1 MSFQKQ
7 VYLNQALGNVGQISK
22 AHHSFCNVIPAIA
35 ADEFV
40 KVGSFVQ
47 SKATGATN
55 ENEVIG
61 ASGKAISGSILG
73 VVVRDSLKVAGDST
87 ATLAVKKGEN
97 CAILTEGSIF
107 IETDLQSQAKKG
119 QYVFLK
125 DADGTLAFYNTTTQ
139 SNYTYTGFRV
149 SKGNDTAT
157 SGLIEI
163 TTARA

>member
-7 VYLNQALGNVGQISK
+7 VNLNQALGNVGQISK

-47 SKATGATN
+47 SKTSPTN
-55 ENEVIG
+55 ENEVVG
-61 ASGKAISGSILG
+61 ASGKQITGSILG

-107 IETDLQSQAKKG
+107 IETSLQAKKG

-125 DADGTLAFYNTTTQ
+125 TDDGTLAFDNSATKA
-139 SNYTYTGFRV
+139 SYTYTGFRV
-149 SKGNDTAT
+149 SKGNETAAR
-157 SGLIEI
+157 GVIEI

>member
-1 MSFQKQ
+1 MSFQTQ
-7 VYLNQALGNVGQISK
+7 VNLKQALGNVGQISK

-47 SKATGATN
+47 SKTSPTN

-107 IETDLQSQAKKG
+107 IETSLQAKKG

-125 DADGTLAFYNTTTQ
+125 DADGTLAFDNTATKT
-139 SNYTYTGFRV
+139 SHTYTGFRV
-149 SKGNDTAT
+149 SKGNETAAR
-157 SGLIEI
+157 GIIEI

>member
-7 VYLNQALGNVGQISK
+7 VNANQALGNVGQISK
-22 AHHSFCNVIPAIA
+22 AHHSFLNVIPAIA
-35 ADEFV
+35 ADDFV

-47 SKATGATN
+47 SSSTATN

-61 ASGKAISGSILG
+61 ASGKQITGSILG

-87 ATLAVKKGEN
+87 PTLEVKKGEN
-97 CAILTEGSIF
+97 CAVLNEGSIF
-107 IETDLQSQAKKG
+107 IETSLQAKKG

-125 DADGTLAFYNTTTQ
+125 DADGTLAFDNTATKA
-139 SNYTYTGFRV
+139 SHTYTGFRV
-149 SKGNDTAT
+149 SKGNETAAR
-157 SGLIEI
+157 GVIEI

>member
-7 VYLNQALGNVGQISK
+7 VNANQALGNVGQISK
-22 AHHSFCNVIPAIA
+22 AHHSFLNVIPAIA

-47 SKATGATN
+47 SKTTATN

-61 ASGKAISGSILG
+61 ASGKQITGSILG

-87 ATLAVKKGEN
+87 PTLAVKKGEN

-107 IETDLQSQAKKG
+107 IEVNVIAKKG

-125 DADGTLAFYNTTTQ
+125 TDDGTLAFDNTTTKA
-139 SNYTYTGFRV
+139 SHTYTGFRV
-149 SKGNDTAT
+149 SKGQDTAT
-157 SGLIEI
+157 AGIIEI

>member
-7 VYLNQALGNVGQISK
+7 VNLNQALGNVGQISK
-22 AHHSFCNVIPAIA
+22 AHHSFCNVISAIA

-47 SKATGATN
+47 SKAAATN
-55 ENEVIG
+55 ENEVVG
-61 ASGKAISGSILG
+61 ASGKQITGSILG

-87 ATLAVKKGEN
+87 PTLAVKKGEN

-107 IETDLQSQAKKG
+107 IEVNAIAKKG

-125 DADGTLAFYNTTTQ
+125 TDDGTLAFDNSATKA
-139 SNYTYTGFRV
+139 SYTYTGFRV
-149 SKGNDTAT
+149 SKGHDTT
-157 SGLIEI
+157 SAGIIEI

>member
-7 VYLNQALGNVGQISK
+7 VNLNQALGNVGQISK
-22 AHHSFCNVIPAIA
+22 AYHSFCNVIPAIA

-47 SKATGATN
+47 SKTSPTN

-61 ASGKAISGSILG
+61 ASGKQITGSILG

-107 IETDLQSQAKKG
+107 IEVNAIAKKG

-125 DADGTLAFYNTTTQ
+125 DDDGTLAFDNSATKA
-139 SNYTYTGFRV
+139 SHTYTGFRV
-149 SKGNDTAT
+149 SKGHDTT
-157 SGLIEI
+157 SAGLIEI

>member
-1 MSFQKQ
+1 MSFQTK

-61 ASGKAISGSILG
+61 ASGKQITGSILG

-87 ATLAVKKGEN
+87 PTLEVKKGEN

-107 IETDLQSQAKKG
+107 IEVVNVQAAKG
-119 QYVFLK
+119 KYVFLK
-125 DADGTLAFYNTTTQ
+125 DADGSLGFYDTTTQ
-139 SNYTYTGFRV
+139 SDYTYTGFRV
-149 SKGNDTAT
+149 SKGHDTT
-157 SGLIEI
+157 SAGLIEI

>member
-7 VYLNQALGNVGQISK
+7 VNANQALGNVGQISK
-22 AHHSFCNVIPAIA
+22 AHHSFLNVIPAIA

-87 ATLAVKKGEN
+87 PTLAVKKGEN

-107 IETDLQSQAKKG
+107 IEVNAIAKKG

-125 DADGTLAFYNTTTQ
+125 TDDGTLAFDNNATKA
-139 SNYTYTGFRV
+139 NYTYTGFRV
-149 SKGNDTAT
+149 SKGHDTT
-157 SGLIEI
+157 SAGLIEI

>member
-7 VYLNQALGNVGQISK
+7 VNLNQALGNVGQISK

-47 SKATGATN
+47 SKTSPTN

-61 ASGKAISGSILG
+61 ASGKQITGSILG

-107 IETDLQSQAKKG
+107 IEVNAIAKKG

-125 DADGTLAFYNTTTQ
+125 DADGTLAFDDTATKA
-139 SNYTYTGFRV
+139 SHTYTGFRV
-149 SKGNDTAT
+149 SKGNETAAR
-157 SGLIEI
+157 GVIEI

>member
-7 VYLNQALGNVGQISK
+7 VNLNQALGNVGQISK
-22 AHHSFCNVIPAIA
+22 AHHSFCNVISAIA
-35 ADEFV
+35 ADENV
-40 KVGSFVQ
+40 RVGSFVQ
-47 SKATGATN
+47 SSAAATN
-55 ENEVIG
+55 ENEVVG

-87 ATLAVKKGEN
+87 PTLEVKKGEN

-107 IETDLQSQAKKG
+107 IEVNAIAKKG

-125 DADGTLAFYNTTTQ
+125 DDDGTLAFDNSATKA
-139 SNYTYTGFRV
+139 SYTYTGFRV
-149 SKGNDTAT
+149 SKGNET
-157 SGLIEI
+157 SARGVIEI

>member
-7 VYLNQALGNVGQISK
+7 VNLNQALGNVGQISK

-47 SKATGATN
+47 SKTSPTN

-73 VVVRDSLKVAGDST
+73 VVVRDSLKVAADST

-97 CAILTEGSIF
+97 CAVLNEGSIF
-107 IETDLQSQAKKG
+107 IEVNAIAKKG

-125 DADGTLAFYNTTTQ
+125 TDDGTLAFDNSATKA
-139 SNYTYTGFRV
+139 SYTYTGFRV
-149 SKGNDTAT
+149 SKGNETAAR
-157 SGLIEI
+157 GVIEI

>member
-7 VYLNQALGNVGQISK
+7 VNLKQALGNVGQISK

-35 ADEFV
+35 ADENV
-40 KVGSFVQ
+40 RVGSFVQ
-47 SKATGATN
+47 SKTSPTN

-61 ASGKAISGSILG
+61 ASGVAISGSILG

-97 CAILTEGSIF
+97 CAVLNEGSIF
-107 IETDLQSQAKKG
+107 IEVNAIAKKG

-125 DADGTLAFYNTTTQ
+125 TDDGTLAFDNSATKA
-139 SNYTYTGFRV
+139 SYTYTGFRV
-149 SKGNDTAT
+149 SKGNETDAR
-157 SGLIEI
+157 GVIEI

>member
-7 VYLNQALGNVGQISK
+7 VNLNQALGNVGQISK

-87 ATLAVKKGEN
+87 PTLEVKKGEN

-107 IETDLQSQAKKG
+107 IETSLVAKKG

-125 DADGTLAFYNTTTQ
+125 TADGSLGFYDTTTQ
-139 SNYTYTGFRV
+139 SDYTYTGFRV
-149 SKGNDTAT
+149 SKGHDTT
-157 SGLIEI
+157 SAGLIEI

>member
-7 VYLNQALGNVGQISK
+7 VNANQALGNVGQISK
-22 AHHSFCNVIPAIA
+22 AHHSFLNVIPAIA
-35 ADEFV
+35 ADDFV

-47 SKATGATN
+47 STAAATN
-55 ENEVIG
+55 ENEVVG
-61 ASGKAISGSILG
+61 ASGKQITGSILG

-107 IETDLQSQAKKG
+107 IEVNAIAKKG

-125 DADGTLAFYNTTTQ
+125 TADGTLAFDNNATKE
-139 SNYTYTGFRV
+139 SHTYTGFRV
-149 SKGNDTAT
+149 SKGNDAAAA
-157 SGLIEI
+157 GLIEI

>member
-1 MSFQKQ
+1 MSFQTQ
-7 VYLNQALGNVGQISK
+7 VKASQALGNVGQISK
-22 AHHSFCNVIPAIA
+22 AHHSFLNVIPAIA

-47 SKATGATN
+47 SSSTATN
-55 ENEVIG
+55 ENEVVG

-87 ATLAVKKGEN
+87 PTLEIKKGEN
-97 CAILTEGSIF
+97 CAVLNEGSIF
-107 IETDLQSQAKKG
+107 IETSLQAKKG

-125 DADGTLAFYNTTTQ
+125 TDDGTLAFDNTATKA
-139 SNYTYTGFRV
+139 SHTYTGFRV

-157 SGLIEI
+157 AGLIEI

>member
-7 VYLNQALGNVGQISK
+7 VNANQALGNVGQISK
-22 AHHSFCNVIPAIA
+22 AHHSFLNVIPAIA
-35 ADEFV
+35 ADDFV

-47 SKATGATN
+47 SKTSPTN

-61 ASGKAISGSILG
+61 ASGKQITGSILG

-87 ATLAVKKGEN
+87 PTLEIKKGEN
-97 CAILTEGSIF
+97 CAVLNEGSIF
-107 IETDLQSQAKKG
+107 IETSLQAKKG

-125 DADGTLAFYNTTTQ
+125 TADGSLGFYNASTQ
-139 SNYTYTGFRV
+139 SDYTYTGFRV

-157 SGLIEI
+157 AGIIEI

>member
-7 VYLNQALGNVGQISK
+7 VNANQALGNVGQISK
-22 AHHSFCNVIPAIA
+22 AHHSFLNVIPAIA
-35 ADEFV
+35 ADDFV

-47 SKATGATN
+47 STAAATN

-97 CAILTEGSIF
+97 CAVLTEGSIF
-107 IETDLQSQAKKG
+107 IEVNVEAKKG
-119 QYVFLK
+119 KYVMLQTT
-125 DADGTLAFYNTTTQ
+125 DGALGFYDSSTQ
-139 SNYTYTGFRV
+139 SGYTYTGFRV
-149 SKGNDTAT
+149 SKGNETAAR
-157 SGLIEI
+157 GVIEI

>member
-1 MSFQKQ
+1 M
-7 VYLNQALGNVGQISK
+7 GNVGQLSK
-22 AHHSFCNVIPAIA
+22 AHHSFCNVLPAIA
-35 ADEFV
+35 ADDFV

-47 SKATGATN
+47 STAAATN

-61 ASGKAISGSILG
+61 ASGKQITGSILG

-97 CAILTEGSIF
+97 CAVLNEGSIF
-107 IETDLQSQAKKG
+107 IETSLQAKKG

-125 DADGTLAFYNTTTQ
+125 TDDGTLAFDNAATKA
-139 SNYTYTGFRV
+139 SHTYTGFRV

-157 SGLIEI
+157 AGLIEI

>member
-7 VYLNQALGNVGQISK
+7 VNLNQSLGNVGQISK

-35 ADEFV
+35 ADDFV

-47 SKATGATN
+47 SKAAATN

-61 ASGKAISGSILG
+61 ASGKQITGSILG

-87 ATLAVKKGEN
+87 PTLEVKKGEN
-97 CAILTEGSIF
+97 CAVLNEGSIF
-107 IETDLQSQAKKG
+107 IETSLQAKKG

-125 DADGTLAFYNTTTQ
+125 DDDGTLAFDNTATKT
-139 SNYTYTGFRV
+139 SHTYTGFRV
-149 SKGNDTAT
+149 SKGNETAAR
-157 SGLIEI
+157 GVIEI

>member
-7 VYLNQALGNVGQISK
+7 VNLNQALGNVGQISK
-22 AHHSFCNVIPAIA
+22 AHHSFCNVISAIA
-35 ADEFV
+35 ADENV
-40 KVGSFVQ
+40 RVGSFVQ
-47 SKATGATN
+47 SSAAATN
-55 ENEVIG
+55 ENEVVG

-97 CAILTEGSIF
+97 CAVLNEGSIF
-107 IETDLQSQAKKG
+107 IETSLQAKKG

-125 DADGTLAFYNTTTQ
+125 DDDGTLAFDDTATKA
-139 SNYTYTGFRV
+139 SHTYTGFRV
-149 SKGNDTAT
+149 SKGNETAAR
-157 SGLIEI
+157 GVIEI

>member
-7 VYLNQALGNVGQISK
+7 VNLNQALGNVGQISK
-22 AHHSFCNVIPAIA
+22 AHHSFCNVISAIA
-35 ADEFV
+35 ADDFV

-47 SKATGATN
+47 SSTSATN
-55 ENEVIG
+55 ENEVVG

-97 CAILTEGSIF
+97 CAVLNEGSIF
-107 IETDLQSQAKKG
+107 IETSLQAKKG

-125 DADGTLAFYNTTTQ
+125 DADGTLAFDDTATKA
-139 SNYTYTGFRV
+139 SHTYTGFRV
-149 SKGNDTAT
+149 SKGNETAAR
-157 SGLIEI
+157 GVIEI

>member
-7 VYLNQALGNVGQISK
+7 VNLNQALGNVGQISK
-22 AHHSFCNVIPAIA
+22 AYHSFCNVIPAIA
-35 ADEFV
+35 ADENV
-40 KVGSFVQ
+40 RVGSFVQ
-47 SKATGATN
+47 SKTSPTN

-61 ASGKAISGSILG
+61 ASGVAISGSILG

-107 IETDLQSQAKKG
+107 IETSLQAKKG

-125 DADGTLAFYNTTTQ
+125 DADGTLAFDNAATKA
-139 SNYTYTGFRV
+139 SHTYTGFRV
-149 SKGNDTAT
+149 SKGNETDAR
-157 SGLIEI
+157 GVIEI

>member
-35 ADEFV
+35 ADENV
-40 KVGSFVQ
+40 RVGSFVQ
-47 SKATGATN
+47 SKTSSTN

-61 ASGKAISGSILG
+61 ASGVAISGSILG

-107 IETDLQSQAKKG
+107 IETSLQAKKG

-125 DADGTLAFYNTTTQ
+125 TDNGTLAFDDTATKA
-139 SNYTYTGFRV
+139 SYTYTGFRV
-149 SKGNDTAT
+149 SKGNETAAR
-157 SGLIEI
+157 GVIEI

>member
-7 VYLNQALGNVGQISK
+7 VNANQALGNVGQISK
-22 AHHSFCNVIPAIA
+22 AHHSFLNVVPAIA
-35 ADEFV
+35 ADDFV

-47 SKATGATN
+47 SSSTATN

-61 ASGKAISGSILG
+61 ASGKQITGSILG

-87 ATLAVKKGEN
+87 PTLEVKKGEN
-97 CAILTEGSIF
+97 CAVLNEGSIF
-107 IETDLQSQAKKG
+107 IETSLQAKKG

-125 DADGTLAFYNTTTQ
+125 DADGTLAFDNTATKA
-139 SNYTYTGFRV
+139 SHTYTGFRV
-149 SKGNDTAT
+149 SKGNETAAR
-157 SGLIEI
+157 GVIEI

>member
-7 VYLNQALGNVGQISK
+7 VNANQALGNVGQISK
-22 AHHSFCNVIPAIA
+22 AHHSFLNVIPAIA

-47 SKATGATN
+47 SKTTATN
-55 ENEVIG
+55 ENEVVG
-61 ASGKAISGSILG
+61 ASGKQITGSILG

-87 ATLAVKKGEN
+87 PTLAVKKGEN

-107 IETDLQSQAKKG
+107 IEVNAIAKKG

-125 DADGTLAFYNTTTQ
+125 TDDGTLAFDNSATKA
-139 SNYTYTGFRV
+139 SHTYTGFRV
-149 SKGNDTAT
+149 SKGNETAAR
-157 SGLIEI
+157 GVIEI

>member
-7 VYLNQALGNVGQISK
+7 VNANQALGNVGQISK
-22 AHHSFCNVIPAIA
+22 AHHSFLNVIPAIA
-35 ADEFV
+35 ADDFV

-47 SKATGATN
+47 SSSTATN

-61 ASGKAISGSILG
+61 ASGKQITGSILG

-87 ATLAVKKGEN
+87 PTLEVKKGEN

-107 IETDLQSQAKKG
+107 IEVNAIAKKG

-125 DADGTLAFYNTTTQ
+125 TADGSLGFYNASTQ
-139 SNYTYTGFRV
+139 NDYTYTGFRV
-149 SKGNDTAT
+149 SKGHETAT
-157 SGLIEI
+157 AGLIEI

>member
-47 SKATGATN
+47 SKTSPTN

-73 VVVRDSLKVAGDST
+73 VVVRDSLKVTGDST
-87 ATLAVKKGEN
+87 PTLAVKKGEN

-107 IETDLQSQAKKG
+107 IETSLQAKKG

-125 DADGTLAFYNTTTQ
+125 TDDGTLAFDDNATKA
-139 SNYTYTGFRV
+139 SHNYTGFRV
-149 SKGNDTAT
+149 SKGNDAAAR
-157 SGLIEI
+157 GVIEI

>member
-7 VYLNQALGNVGQISK
+7 VNLNQALGNVGQISK
-22 AHHSFCNVIPAIA
+22 AYHSFCNVIPAIA

-47 SKATGATN
+47 SKTAATN

-73 VVVRDSLKVAGDST
+73 VVVRDSIKVAADST

-107 IETDLQSQAKKG
+107 IETSLQAKKG

-125 DADGTLAFYNTTTQ
+125 DADGTLAFDDTATKANH
-139 SNYTYTGFRV
+139 TYTGFRV
-149 SKGNDTAT
+149 SKGNETADR
-157 SGLIEI
+157 GVIEI

>member
-7 VYLNQALGNVGQISK
+7 VNANQALGNVGQISK
-22 AHHSFCNVIPAIA
+22 AHHSFLNVIPAIA

-47 SKATGATN
+47 SSSTVTN

-61 ASGKAISGSILG
+61 ASGKQITGSILG

-87 ATLAVKKGEN
+87 PTLEVKKGEN
-97 CAILTEGSIF
+97 CAVLNEGSIF
-107 IETDLQSQAKKG
+107 IEVNAIAKKG

-125 DADGTLAFYNTTTQ
+125 TADGSLGFYNASTQ
-139 SNYTYTGFRV
+139 NDYTYTGFRV
-149 SKGNDTAT
+149 SKGHETAT
-157 SGLIEI
+157 AGLIEI

>member
-7 VYLNQALGNVGQISK
+7 VNLKQALGNVGQISK
-22 AHHSFCNVIPAIA
+22 ANHSFCNVIPAIA

-47 SKATGATN
+47 SSASATN
-55 ENEVIG
+55 ENEVVG

-87 ATLAVKKGEN
+87 PTLAVKKGEN

-107 IETDLQSQAKKG
+107 IEVNAIAKKG

-125 DADGTLAFYNTTTQ
+125 DADGTLAFDNTATKA
-139 SNYTYTGFRV
+139 SHTYTGFRV
-149 SKGNDTAT
+149 SKGNDAAAA
-157 SGLIEI
+157 GLIEI

>member
-7 VYLNQALGNVGQISK
+7 VNANQALGNVGQISK
-22 AHHSFCNVIPAIA
+22 AHHSFLNVIPAIA
-35 ADEFV
+35 ADDFV

-47 SKATGATN
+47 SKTSPTN

-61 ASGKAISGSILG
+61 ASGKAITGSILG

-107 IETDLQSQAKKG
+107 IETSLQAKKG

-125 DADGTLAFYNTTTQ
+125 DADGTLAFYDTTTQ

-149 SKGNDTAT
+149 SKGNETAVR
-157 SGLIEI
+157 GVIEI

>member
-7 VYLNQALGNVGQISK
+7 VNANQALGNVGQISK
-22 AHHSFCNVIPAIA
+22 AHHSFLNVIPAIA

-47 SKATGATN
+47 SKTSPTN

-61 ASGKAISGSILG
+61 ASGKAITGSILG

-87 ATLAVKKGEN
+87 PTLAVKKGEN

-107 IETDLQSQAKKG
+107 IEVNAIAKKG

-125 DADGTLAFYNTTTQ
+125 DADGSLAFDNTATKA
-139 SNYTYTGFRV
+139 SHTYTGFRV
-149 SKGNDTAT
+149 SKGHDTT
-157 SGLIEI
+157 SAGLIEI

>member
-7 VYLNQALGNVGQISK
+7 VNLNQALGNVGQISK
-22 AHHSFCNVIPAIA
+22 AHHSFCNVISAIA
-35 ADEFV
+35 ADDFV

-47 SKATGATN
+47 SSTSATN

-61 ASGKAISGSILG
+61 TSGKAISGSILG

-107 IETDLQSQAKKG
+107 IEVNAQAAKG
-119 QYVFLK
+119 KYVFLK
-125 DADGTLAFYNTTTQ
+125 TADGSLGFFDTTTQ
-139 SNYTYTGFRV
+139 NDYTYTGFRV
-149 SKGNDTAT
+149 SKGHDTT
-157 SGLIEI
+157 SAGLIEI

>member
-7 VYLNQALGNVGQISK
+7 VNRNQALGNVGQISK

-35 ADEFV
+35 ADDFV

-47 SKATGATN
+47 STASATN

-61 ASGKAISGSILG
+61 ASGKAITGSILG
-73 VVVRDSLKVAGDST
+73 VVVRDSLKVTGDST
-87 ATLAVKKGEN
+87 PTLEVKKGEN

-107 IETDLQSQAKKG
+107 IEVNAIAKKG

-125 DADGTLAFYNTTTQ
+125 DADGSLAFDNTATKA
-139 SNYTYTGFRV
+139 SHTYTGFRV

-157 SGLIEI
+157 AGLIEI

>member
-7 VYLNQALGNVGQISK
+7 VNANQALGNVGQISK
-22 AHHSFCNVIPAIA
+22 AHHSFLNVIPAIA
-35 ADEFV
+35 ADDFV

-47 SKATGATN
+47 STAAATN
-55 ENEVIG
+55 ENEVVG
-61 ASGKAISGSILG
+61 ASGKQITGSILG

-87 ATLAVKKGEN
+87 PTLAVKKGEN

-107 IETDLQSQAKKG
+107 IEVNAIAKKG

-125 DADGTLAFYNTTTQ
+125 TADGTLAFDNTATKE
-139 SNYTYTGFRV
+139 SHTYTGFRV
-149 SKGNDTAT
+149 SKGNETAAR
-157 SGLIEI
+157 GVIEI

>member
-22 AHHSFCNVIPAIA
+22 AHHSFCNVISAIA
-35 ADEFV
+35 ADENV
-40 KVGSFVQ
+40 RVGSFVQ
-47 SKATGATN
+47 SKTSPTN

-61 ASGKAISGSILG
+61 ASGVAISGSILG

-107 IETDLQSQAKKG
+107 IEVNAIAKKG

-125 DADGTLAFYNTTTQ
+125 DTDGSLGFYNASTQ
-139 SNYTYTGFRV
+139 SDYTYTGFRV
-149 SKGNDTAT
+149 SKGHDTT
-157 SGLIEI
+157 SAGLIEI

>member
-7 VYLNQALGNVGQISK
+7 VNLNQALGNVGQISK

-47 SKATGATN
+47 SKTSPTN

-61 ASGKAISGSILG
+61 ASGKQITGSILG
-73 VVVRDSLKVAGDST
+73 VVVRDSLKVTGDST
-87 ATLAVKKGEN
+87 PTLEVKKGEN

-107 IETDLQSQAKKG
+107 IEVNAIAQKG
-119 QYVFLK
+119 KYVFLK
-125 DADGTLAFYNTTTQ
+125 NTDGSLGFYDTTTQ
-139 SNYTYTGFRV
+139 SDYTYTGFRV
-149 SKGNDTAT
+149 SKGHDTT
-157 SGLIEI
+157 SAGLIEI

>member
-7 VYLNQALGNVGQISK
+7 VNLNQALGNVGQISK
-22 AHHSFCNVIPAIA
+22 AYHSFCNVIPAIA

-47 SKATGATN
+47 SKAAATN

-61 ASGKAISGSILG
+61 ASGKAITGSILG

-87 ATLAVKKGEN
+87 PTLEVKKGEN

-107 IETDLQSQAKKG
+107 IEVNAQAAKG
-119 QYVFLK
+119 KYVFLK
-125 DADGTLAFYNTTTQ
+125 NTDGSLGFYDTTTQ
-139 SNYTYTGFRV
+139 SDYTYTGFRV
-149 SKGNDTAT
+149 SKGHDTT
-157 SGLIEI
+157 SAGLIEI

>member
-7 VYLNQALGNVGQISK
+7 VNANQALGNVGQISK
-22 AHHSFCNVIPAIA
+22 AHHSFLNVIPAIA
-35 ADEFV
+35 ADDFV

-47 SKATGATN
+47 STAAATN

-61 ASGKAISGSILG
+61 ASGKQITGSILG

-87 ATLAVKKGEN
+87 PTLAVKKGEN

-107 IETDLQSQAKKG
+107 IEVNVQAKKG

-125 DADGTLAFYNTTTQ
+125 TDDGTLAFDNNATKA
-139 SNYTYTGFRV
+139 SHTYTGFRV
-149 SKGNDTAT
+149 SKGQDTAT
-157 SGLIEI
+157 AGIIEI